1 MTVAHSELSDL
12 LCSEGSGDGFSHLPH
27 TDGLPAPPAPL
38 TPAALR
44 GVHPCRVICSE
55 SPTATSLPC
64 SAPLPAPLS
73 AALSLPCWL
82 SRRFLSPGWQTER
95 WLLWDGRVPVIPCL
109 QPSVTCLSYTARA
122 LEVTPRWICTPVPCP
137 RLALGLGRLC
147 APGRSSVSARGTG
160 TRCDP
165 KLFLED

>member
-55 SPTATSLPC
+55 SPAATSLPC
-64 SAPLPAPLS
+64 SAPLPAPRS
-73 AALSLPCWL
+73 AALSPVLAFP
-82 SRRFLSPGWQTER
+82 E
-95 WLLWDGRVPVIPCL
+95 VPK
-109 QPSVTCLSYTARA
+109 
-122 LEVTPRWICTPVPCP
+122 P
-137 RLALGLGRLC
+137 RLADGAVAAVGWPSPRDPLPPAICHLPVLHCQGF
-147 APGRSSVSARGTG
+147 RG
-160 TRCDP
+160 DP
-165 KLFLED
+165 KMDLYPSAVSQAGPGAGEALCPREEQCQCPWNWNSL